1 MSLLFRYT
9 SWNLLSR
16 NGTDS
21 RSGTTSKNRPQ
32 VETTSG
38 EERTVPGTDIQRDRH
53 SHRQDRN
60 SQGQCLGQYPVEIVR
75 VFRNIVV

>member
-1 MSLLFRYT
+1 MSLSHPRT
-9 SWNLLSR
+9 CWNLLPVH
-16 NGTDS
+16 GTDS

-38 EERTVPGTDIQRDRH
+38 EERSVPGTGIQRDRH

-60 SQGQCLGQYPVEIVR
+60 SQGQFLRQHPIETVR
-75 VFRNIVV
+75 ILRNIVI